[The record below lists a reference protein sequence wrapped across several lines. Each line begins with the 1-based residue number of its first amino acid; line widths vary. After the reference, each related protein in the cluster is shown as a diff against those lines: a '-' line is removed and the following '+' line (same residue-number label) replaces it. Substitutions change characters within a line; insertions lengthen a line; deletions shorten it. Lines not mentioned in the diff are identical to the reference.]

1 MNLELEL
8 HFQKARDKNMFKYY
22 ILTYGCQM
30 NKSDSEKYAGVFESL
45 GYKSADSIED
55 ADVILL
61 NTCSVRE
68 KAEEKVIGKLGE
80 LKRIKNK
87 KPNLLIGIAGCMAQ
101 RVGRDFLN
109 QFPYV
114 DFILGSYGFLKLPS
128 VLKNISIERK
138 PQVIVEEEP
147 TPADIPWQMIKR
159 ESSFQA
165 WIPIIYGCNN
175 FCTYCIVPYL
185 RGREK
190 SRPMEDIIEE
200 VKNLAQRGVVEITLL
215 GQNVDSYGKDLG
227 NVDLADLLEELHK
240 IDGIKRIRFLTSHP
254 RDVSLKLI
262 NTVAKLEKVCPH
274 WHLPLQAG
282 SNRILQRMGRGYT
295 YEEYFELIKQIRKI
309 IPHASFSTDIIVGFP
324 GEEEED
330 FEKTRKALEEIKF
343 DTVNLAIYS
352 KRPGTPAEKFEDP
365 IPYEKK
371 KEWFNELE
379 NLQRRIVLE
388 KNESLVG
395 KEEIIL
401 AEEINP
407 KNPEELSGRTQN
419 FRIVFF
425 KGNKE
430 KIGKFFLV
438 KITKAG
444 LWSLKGEILKEF

>member
-1 MNLELEL
+1 MS
-8 HFQKARDKNMFKYY
+8 KYY

-30 NKSDSEKYAGVFESL
+30 NKSDSEKYAGIFEYL
-45 GYKSADSIED
+45 GYKSAEFIED

-80 LKRIKNK
+80 LKRIKIK
-87 KPNLLIGIAGCMAQ
+87 KPNILIGIAGCMAQ
-101 RVGRDFLN
+101 RVGEEFLN
-109 QFPYV
+109 KFPYV
-114 DFILGSYGFLKLPS
+114 DFILGSYSFSRLPL
-128 VLKNISIERK
+128 VLRNLSLERK
-138 PQVIVEEEP
+138 PQIIIEKDPIPE
-147 TPADIPWQMIKR
+147 DIPWYLSKR

-185 RGREK
+185 RGKEK
-190 SRPMEDIIEE
+190 SRSPEDIIEE
-200 VKNLAQRGVVEITLL
+200 VRNLAQMGVVEITLL
-215 GQNVDSYGKDLG
+215 GQNVDSYGKDLE
-227 NVDLADLLEELHK
+227 NTDLADLLEELHK
-240 IDGIKRIRFLTSHP
+240 INGIKRIRFLTSHP

-262 NTVAKLEKVCPH
+262 NTVARLEKVCPH

-282 SNRILQRMGRGYT
+282 SNRILQKMGRGYT
-295 YEEYFELIKQIRKI
+295 YEEYYELINLIRKI
-309 IPHASFSTDIIVGFP
+309 IPQSSFSTDIIVGFP

-352 KRPGTPAEKFEDP
+352 KRAGTVAEKFDDP
-365 IPYEKK
+365 IPYERK

-379 NLQRRIVLE
+379 NLQRRIILE

-401 AEEINP
+401 AEDINP
-407 KNPEELSGRTQN
+407 KNPEEILGRTQN
-419 FRIVFF
+419 YRIVFF
-425 KGNKE
+425 KGDRKSL
-430 KIGKFFLV
+430 GKFFLI
-438 KITKAG
+438 KIIKAG
-444 LWSLKGEILKEF
+444 LWSLKGEVIKELE

>member
-1 MNLELEL
+1 MS
-8 HFQKARDKNMFKYY
+8 KYY

-30 NKSDSEKYAGVFESL
+30 NKSDSEKYAGIFESL
-45 GYKSADSIED
+45 GYQSAESIND
-55 ADVILL
+55 ADIILL
-61 NTCSVRE
+61 NTCSVRK

-80 LKRIKNK
+80 LKKIKNK
-87 KPNLLIGIAGCMAQ
+87 KPNVFIGIAGCMAQ
-101 RVGRDFLN
+101 RVGKDFLN
-109 QFPYV
+109 QFPYI
-114 DFILGSYGFLKLPS
+114 DFILGSYNFSKLPF
-128 VLKNISIERK
+128 VLKKLFFEKK
-138 PQVIVEEEP
+138 PQVVVEEEP
-147 TPADIPWQMIKR
+147 IPKDIPWNMIKR

-190 SRPMEDIIEE
+190 SRPKEEIIEE
-200 VKNLAQRGVVEITLL
+200 VKSLSEKGVVEITLL

-240 IDGIKRIRFLTSHP
+240 IEGIKRIRFLTSHP
-254 RDVSLKLI
+254 RDITLKLI
-262 NTVAKLEKVCPH
+262 NTVARLEKVCPH
-274 WHLPLQAG
+274 FHLPLQAG
-282 SNRILQRMGRGYT
+282 SNKVLQRMGRGYT
-295 YEEYFELIKQIRKI
+295 YEEYYELVNLIRKI

-330 FEKTRKALEEIKF
+330 FEKTRRALEEIKF

-379 NLQRRIVLE
+379 NLQRKIVLE
-388 KNESLVG
+388 KNEKLVG
-395 KEEIIL
+395 KEEIVL
-401 AEEINP
+401 AEDINP
-407 KNPEELSGRTQN
+407 KNSEELSGRTQN
-419 FRIVFF
+419 YRLVFF
-425 KGNKE
+425 KGDKG
-430 KIGKFFLV
+430 KLGKFFFV

-444 LWSLKGEILKEF
+444 LWSLKGEIVKEID

>member
-1 MNLELEL
+1 MS
-8 HFQKARDKNMFKYY
+8 KYY

-30 NKSDSEKYAGVFESL
+30 NKSDSEKYAGIFESL
-45 GYKSADSIED
+45 GYQSAESIED

-80 LKRIKNK
+80 LKRIKSK
-87 KPNLLIGIAGCMAQ
+87 KPNVFIGIAGCMAQ
-101 RVGRDFLN
+101 RVGKEFLN
-109 QFPYV
+109 QFPYI
-114 DFILGSYGFLKLPS
+114 DFILGSYNFSKLPL
-128 VLKNISIERK
+128 VLKNLYLERK
-138 PQVIVEEEP
+138 PQVIVEEDPIPE
-147 TPADIPWQMIKR
+147 DIPWYIVKR

-190 SRPMEDIIEE
+190 SRPKESIIEE
-200 VKNLAQRGVVEITLL
+200 VKYLAQKGVVEIILL

-227 NVDLADLLEELHK
+227 NVDLADLLEELNK
-240 IDGIKRIRFLTSHP
+240 IEEIKRIRFLTSHP

-262 NTVAKLEKVCPH
+262 NTVARLEKVCPH

-282 SNRILQRMGRGYT
+282 SNRVLQRMGRGYT
-295 YEEYFELIKQIRKI
+295 YEEYYELINLIRRT

-365 IPYEKK
+365 VPYEKK

-379 NLQRRIVLE
+379 NLQRKIVLE
-388 KNESLVG
+388 KNEKLVG
-395 KEEIIL
+395 KEEVIL
-401 AEEINP
+401 AENVNP

-419 FRIVFF
+419 YRLVFF

-438 KITKAG
+438 RITKAG
-444 LWSLKGEILKEF
+444 LWSLRGEIIKELS

>member
-1 MNLELEL
+1 MS
-8 HFQKARDKNMFKYY
+8 KYY

-30 NKSDSEKYAGVFESL
+30 NKSDSEKYAGIFESL
-45 GYKSADSIED
+45 GYKSAEFIED

-80 LKRIKNK
+80 LKRIKIK
-87 KPNLLIGIAGCMAQ
+87 KPNILIGIAGCMAQ
-101 RVGRDFLN
+101 RVGEEFLN
-109 QFPYV
+109 KFPYV
-114 DFILGSYGFLKLPS
+114 DFILGSYSFSRLPL
-128 VLKNISIERK
+128 VLRNLSLERK
-138 PQVIVEEEP
+138 PQIIIEKDPIPE
-147 TPADIPWQMIKR
+147 DIPWYLSKR

-190 SRPMEDIIEE
+190 SKPPEDIIKE
-200 VKNLAQRGVVEITLL
+200 VRNLAQRGVVEITLL

-227 NVDLADLLEELHK
+227 NTDLADLLEELHK

-262 NTVAKLEKVCPH
+262 NTVARLEKVCPH

-282 SNRILQRMGRGYT
+282 SNRILQKMGRGYT
-295 YEEYFELIKQIRKI
+295 YEEYYELINLIRKI
-309 IPHASFSTDIIVGFP
+309 IPQSSFSTDIIVGFP

-352 KRPGTPAEKFEDP
+352 KRPGTIAEKFDDP
-365 IPYEKK
+365 IPYERK

-379 NLQRRIVLE
+379 NLQRRIILE

-395 KEEIIL
+395 KEETIL
-401 AEEINP
+401 AEDINP
-407 KNPEELSGRTQN
+407 KNPEEILGRTQN
-419 FRIVFF
+419 YRIVFF
-425 KGNKE
+425 KGDRNSL
-430 KIGKFFLV
+430 GKFFLV
-438 KITKAG
+438 RIIKAG
-444 LWSLKGEILKEF
+444 LWSLKGEVVRELE